1 MTIFEMIDFG
11 TSNYSF
17 ISYTELYV
25 YPPYSLLENVEL
37 IETTLFDGSDNN
49 SNKTETLGSS
59 IGDCDITSLKFY
71 NKPKSIWELFGFNEV
86 DKNIIGTPDK
96 SRYWKN
102 IIPNN
107 YSVFDR
113 DGIVT
118 NDTNFTIDIFSNQDW
133 LIYDSTTNFSIPIV
147 DNNFNDPNNLQ
158 WVEYN
163 QSSGTVGYANNSLI
177 MTSYGINKWFGMM
190 ENEVELQYG
199 KQYQIDATIIIPS
212 SYQGNTTSIRIEDG
226 GSFGSFVD
234 EAGNT
239 FQIPEEFIL
248 EADMTIRDEPQPL
261 RTILTIPFRY
271 DSTDESELPNEYN
284 RGLAPEGRYYVRAK
298 GGDPQNGS
306 FIFLD
311 NFTIREIITT
321 SQQFERPYYPVLPKL
336 GSDGKFVNIKTN
348 EDGQVID
355 GYPII
360 DEEFKIPFPL
370 EGNITNKNEINESL
384 LINIDSN
391 YIDDKVLNDKSG
403 NQNFG
408 FCISDFKPNVNK
420 QSLKLKKG
428 KYFTKIKT
436 KTSNGAF

>member
-1 MTIFEMIDFG
+1 MDFG

-17 ISYTELYV
+17 ISYDELYV

-37 IETTLFDGSDNN
+37 IETTLFDGSGNN
-49 SNKTETLGSS
+49 SDKTETLGYS

-96 SRYWKN
+96 ARYWKN

-113 DGIVT
+113 DGIVE

-133 LIYDSTTNFSIPIV
+133 ITYDSTTNLSFPIV

-158 WVEYN
+158 WDGYL
-163 QSSGTVGYANNSLI
+163 SGTVQHGNDALI
-177 MTSYGINKWFGMM
+177 MTSDGTDKWFGMM
-190 ENEVELQYG
+190 ESDVVLEYG
-199 KQYQIDATIIIPS
+199 EQYQIDATIIIPS
-212 SYQGNTTSIRIEDG
+212 AFQGNGTSIRIEHG
-226 GSFGSFVD
+226 GSFGYFID
-234 EAGNT
+234 ETGNK
-239 FQIPEEFIL
+239 FQIPEEFVL
-248 EADMTIRDEPQPL
+248 SADLNKRNVPQPL
-261 RTILTIPFRY
+261 RTILTIPNRF
-271 DSTDESELPNEYN
+271 DSTDASELPNNYDE
-284 RGLAPEGRYYVRAK
+284 GIAPTGRYYVRNM
-298 GGDPQNGS
+298 GEYPEPGD

-311 NFTIREIITT
+311 NFSIKKIITT
-321 SQQFERPYYPVLPKL
+321 SQQFERPYYPVLPKF

-348 EDGQVID
+348 EDGEVID
-355 GYPII
+355 GYPFV
-360 DEEFKIPFPL
+360 DHPNGGEEIKIPFPL
-370 EGNITNKNEINESL
+370 EGDITNKNEINESL

-391 YIDDKVLNDKSG
+391 YIDNKTLNDNSG
-403 NQNFG
+403 NQNYG
-408 FCISDFKPNVNK
+408 HCISDFKPNVEK

-428 KYFTKIKT
+428 KYFSKIKT